1 MINCPYCQTSE
12 EPVKAGKTGSGSQRY
27 KCKGCGRRY
36 TPEPHQMYGEALRL
50 QAVKLSVDGVSFRR
64 IGRHLG
70 VDHVTVMN
78 WVKAYT
84 HQLPDAPVPTERP
97 LHVVE
102 MDELYTFIG
111 KKKTGST

>member
-1 MINCPYCQTSE
+1 MIKCAYCETSE
-12 EPVKAGKTGSGSQRY
+12 EAVKAGKTACGSQRY
-27 KCKGCGRRY
+27 KCKSCGRRF
-36 TPEPHQMYGEALRL
+36 TPEPRQMYSDELRL

-78 WVKAYT
+78 WVKAYSN
-84 HQLPDAPVPTERP
+84 QLPDAPMPTERP

>member
-1 MINCPYCQTSE
+1 MKQPSKQERPQAAVSAISAE
-12 EPVKAGKTGSGSQRY
+12 
-27 KCKGCGRRY
+27 
-36 TPEPHQMYGEALRL
+36 
-50 QAVKLSVDGVSFRR
+50 AVKLSVDGVSFRR

-78 WVKAYT
+78 WVKAYSD
-84 HQLPDAPVPTERP
+84 QLPDAPVPAERP

-111 KKKTGST
+111 TKKTGST

>member
-1 MINCPYCQTSE
+1 MKTCPYCQTSE
-12 EPVKAGKTGSGSQRY
+12 AAVKAGKSKSGSQRY
-27 KCKGCGRRY
+27 KCRGCGRRF
-36 TPEPHQMYGEALRL
+36 TPEPCQMYGEALRL
-50 QAVKLSVDGVSFRR
+50 QAVKLSVDGMSFRR

-78 WVKAYT
+78 WVKAYSD
-84 HQLPDAPVPTERP
+84 QLPDAPVPRERP

-111 KKKTGST
+111 TKKTGST